1 MRIRSRRS
9 YCEEYTTT
17 SSFKLQFQITSCLEQ
32 PQGNCEEYTNCSSF
46 KLQVV

>member
-17 SSFKLQFQITSCLEQ
+17 SSFKLQVVQ
-32 PQGNCEEYTNCSSF
+32 PQDNCEEYTNYSSF